1 MILWSAGVDGP
12 LALPGSYSVRVTV
25 NGGESKTQPF
35 RITEDPRST
44 ASPADLQAQFDLAMQ
59 VRDKLSAANQ
69 AVIDVRKIRDQV
81 NDRLG
86 KTQAA
91 DLHSAGDALN
101 KKLTGVE
108 EAIYQVKN
116 RSGQDPLNFPIKLN
130 NRIGY
135 LLGVIEGWQDAR
147 PTDQTYTIFKQLSAE
162 LDAQLAILKAAESGD
177 LAAFNRQLVA
187 ANLQS
192 VALE

>member
-1 MILWSAGVDGP
+1 M
-12 LALPGSYSVRVTV
+12 PGSYSVRVTV
-25 NGGESKTQPF
+25 NGANPKRNRFISPKIRARRRRQPTCRRNSIWRCRF
-35 RITEDPRST
+35 AT
-44 ASPADLQAQFDLAMQ
+44 
-59 VRDKLSAANQ
+59 KLSAANQ
-69 AVIDVRKIRDQV
+69 AVINVRKIRDQV

-130 NRIGY
+130 NRIGH

-177 LAAFNRQLVA
+177 LAAFNKQLVA